1 MLPGTWLRTGP
12 LSKVTLTLPDRT
24 QTIIARNS
32 EIQLSAPEG
41 GQSTSIKLN
50 IGKLWSKTNKKPVAL
65 TIKAPNA
72 VASIRG
78 TEWVFDVSEDGESS
92 VAVME
97 GFVAVNA
104 NDGAFSAVERGEIAS
119 VNNNRYRTLG
129 SSFIVHDSRKLSLR
143 IVEDGNDYPIIGMDN
158 EALSLKYTD
167 RIDIELSDQVVK
179 TVKLKNNSFWHK
191 VQRSFF

>member
-92 VAVME
+92 VEEILPSKPEM
-97 GFVAVNA
+97 
-104 NDGAFSAVERGEIAS
+104 FSTICGRALRFRFLGK
-119 VNNNRYRTLG
+119 RTRLLCY
-129 SSFIVHDSRKLSLR
+129 SS
-143 IVEDGNDYPIIGMDN
+143 
-158 EALSLKYTD
+158 
-167 RIDIELSDQVVK
+167 
-179 TVKLKNNSFWHK
+179 
-191 VQRSFF
+191 